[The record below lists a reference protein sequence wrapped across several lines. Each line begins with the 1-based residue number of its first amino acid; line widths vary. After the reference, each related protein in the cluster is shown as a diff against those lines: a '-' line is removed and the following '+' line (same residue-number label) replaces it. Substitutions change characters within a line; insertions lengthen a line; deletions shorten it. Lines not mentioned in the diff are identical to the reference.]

1 MTGMQS
7 FGLLDVLRVV
17 ISGAAGGLA
26 VWLLMRASQSARPI
40 KSRGVRRLH
49 FTWPVRWTALLMLP
63 CAAGVGYA
71 ASFAPMQQQW
81 IASLVAVVFV
91 CTAVYLAYAVL
102 LVEVYWTPEGIG
114 SRDWF
119 RNSSFVHWED
129 VVDAGY
135 VPSLQAFYVTDGLQ
149 KVWYSPM
156 HAGVPQLH
164 RLMRRRFAGSGAG
177 PATAT
182 NL

>member
-1 MTGMQS
+1 MTGMQTFS
-7 FGLLDVLRVV
+7 LLDVLRVL
-17 ISGAAGGLA
+17 ISGAAGGIA
-26 VWLLMRASQSARPI
+26 VWLLMRASRAGQPI
-40 KSRGVRRLH
+40 KARGVRRLH
-49 FTWPVRWTALLMLP
+49 FAWPVRWTALLMLP

-71 ASFAPMQQQW
+71 ASFAPAQQQW
-81 IASLVAVVFV
+81 IASLVAVVFICV
-91 CTAVYLAYAVL
+91 AVYLAYAVF
-102 LVEVYWTPEGIG
+102 LVEVYWTPDGIG
-114 SRDWF
+114 SRDSF
-119 RNSSFVHWED
+119 RGDVFVHWDD

-135 VPSLQAFYVTDGLQ
+135 VASLQAFYVTDGLQ

-164 RLMRRRFAGSGAG
+164 RLMRRRFAVAAAG